1 MPRGRT
7 GKASSSW
14 SDPRLIRE
22 ILTEV
27 RSIAVVGI
35 SDHPSRPSFGV
46 ARYLIEHG
54 YRVVGVNPKLE
65 DVLGDICY
73 PTLSSIPEPIDL
85 VDVFRQ
91 PDAVNGIVDEV
102 IKLHIP
108 YLWLQ
113 EGVVQV
119 EAAKRAQEAG
129 VKVIMDHCIMKEHSR
144 LGF

>member
-1 MPRGRT
+1 MPPGRT
-7 GKASSSW
+7 GKSSSSW

-27 RSIAVVGI
+27 RSIAVIGL
-35 SDHPSRPSFGV
+35 SDNPSRPSFGV
-46 ARYLIEHG
+46 ARYLIENG
-54 YRVVGVNPKLE
+54 YRVIGVNPKLE

-85 VDVFRQ
+85 VNVFRQ

-129 VKVIMDHCIMKEHSR
+129 VKVIMDHCIMHEHSH

>member
-7 GKASSSW
+7 GKSSSLW

-22 ILTEV
+22 ILTEI
-27 RSIAVVGI
+27 RSIAVIGI
-35 SDHPSRPSFGV
+35 SDNPSRPSFGV

-54 YRVVGVNPKLE
+54 YRVVGVNPKLD

-73 PTLSSIPEPIDL
+73 PTLSRIPEPIDL
-85 VDVFRQ
+85 VNVFRKS
-91 PDAVNGIVDEV
+91 DAVDAIVDEV

-129 VKVIMDHCIMKEHSR
+129 VRVIMDHCIMKEHNR

>member
-7 GKASSSW
+7 GKSSSW

-27 RSIAVVGI
+27 RSIAVIGI
-35 SDHPSRPSFGV
+35 SDDPSRPSFGV
-46 ARYLIEHG
+46 ARYLIENG
-54 YRVVGVNPKLE
+54 YRVIGVNPKLE
-65 DVLGDICY
+65 DILGDICY
-73 PTLSSIPEPIDL
+73 PTLASIPEPIDL

-129 VKVIMDHCIMKEHSR
+129 VRVIMDHCIMKEHSR

>member
-1 MPRGRT
+1 MRRSRT
-7 GKASSSW
+7 GKSSSSW

-22 ILTEV
+22 ILSEV
-27 RSIAVVGI
+27 RSIAVIGI
-35 SDHPSRPSFGV
+35 SDNPSRPSFGV
-46 ARYLIEHG
+46 ARYLIENG
-54 YRVVGVNPKLE
+54 YRVIGVNPKLE

-85 VDVFRQ
+85 VNVFRQ
-91 PDAVNGIVDEV
+91 PDAVHGIVDEV
-102 IKLHIP
+102 VKLHIP

-129 VKVIMDHCIMKEHSR
+129 VKVIMDHCIMREHGR

>member
-7 GKASSSW
+7 GKSSSSW

-22 ILTEV
+22 ILAEV
-27 RSIAVVGI
+27 RSIAVIGI
-35 SDHPSRPSFGV
+35 SDNASRPSFGV
-46 ARYLIEHG
+46 ARYLIENG

-65 DVLGDICY
+65 DILGDICY

-91 PDAVNGIVDEV
+91 PDAVDGIVDEV

-129 VKVIMDHCIMKEHSR
+129 VKVIMDQCIMKEHSR
-144 LGF
+144 LSF